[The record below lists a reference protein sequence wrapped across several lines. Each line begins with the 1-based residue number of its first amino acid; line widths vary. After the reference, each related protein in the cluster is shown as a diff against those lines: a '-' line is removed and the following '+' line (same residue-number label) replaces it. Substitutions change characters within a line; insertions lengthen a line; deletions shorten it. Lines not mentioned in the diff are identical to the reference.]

1 MSFFYKPKAFHDDD
15 GGSEEDC
22 SDAFDNTVG
31 KRKRKEVDTK
41 KKVVAKKTVKISAT
55 IDVDDSENGFA
66 IDDSISEQR
75 KLDARSIV
83 SRLLSESKPDDQNL
97 DDSQCE
103 EFENEEVKRK
113 KELLSLFKQSNLE
126 SLTTD
131 DTQEVSLIPA
141 ISTFVVKTVKQASE
155 RVFNHAPAD
164 ILLFALNSPE
174 KPKAPIVPEV
184 IEGSFVRIKTRLNG
198 VHEKK
203 FQILETDN
211 LGKLRQE
218 LSRIYGVDFSKIKM
232 ESEYPITDDQTPEE
246 LEMADEDIIDV
257 TIPKDLYAA
266 AIVNFEKVGQMKPK
280 AGEDK
285 SQQSQLQKPSASMPA
300 RTVPVAVIAKPENAV
315 EERVKINIIVP
326 PQYTTTSGKCEFD
339 FTVFVSQTLR
349 SLHDILSKQSSVRFP
364 DDVCYTFDPAGR
376 DDLNLDLSFKQQKVI
391 TDSTLTLRSSP
402 ITITITFEQPMS
414 TSSTSS
420 DFENMTVKLRLE
432 GFFGKLV
439 LNIAKSVGKREN
451 ELQFFYDGRKLTD
464 AKKLTL
470 HQLGIKDDSVISV
483 IIN

>member
-1 MSFFYKPKAFHDDD
+1 MSFSYKAKAFQDDD
-15 GGSEEDC
+15 GGSEDDC
-22 SDAFDNTVG
+22 SDAFDNSIG
-31 KRKRKEVDTK
+31 KKKRKESGYQ
-41 KKVVAKKTVKISAT
+41 KKVTSKKSAKISTT
-55 IDVDDSENGFA
+55 IDVDDDENGFA
-66 IDDSISEQR
+66 VDDSISEQR
-75 KLDARSIV
+75 RLEARSIV
-83 SRLLSESKPDDQNL
+83 SKLLSESRPDDQNL

-103 EFENEEVKRK
+103 DFEDEEVRRK

-131 DTQEVSLIPA
+131 DTSEVSLIPA
-141 ISTFVVKTVKQASE
+141 VSAFVVKTVKQASE

-164 ILLFALNSPE
+164 VLLFALNSPE
-174 KPKAPIVPEV
+174 KPKASIMPEV
-184 IEGSFVRIKTRLNG
+184 AEGPFVRIKTRLNG

-203 FQILETDN
+203 FQILETDT

-257 TIPKDLYAA
+257 TIPKDLYAS
-266 AIVNFEKVGQMKPK
+266 AIINFEKVSLLKPK
-280 AGEDK
+280 AIEDK
-285 SQQSQLQKPSASMPA
+285 SKQPVKSAVPTPA
-300 RTVPVAVIAKPENAV
+300 VTSKPESV
-315 EERVKINIIVP
+315 IEERIKINIIVP

-349 SLHDILSKQSSVRFP
+349 SLHDILSKQSSVRLP
-364 DDVCYTFDPAGR
+364 DDVCYAFNPAGR
-376 DDLNLDLSFKQQKVI
+376 DDLNLDKTFQEQKVLAN
-391 TDSTLTLRSSP
+391 STLTLRSSP

-414 TSSTSS
+414 TSNAASE
-420 DFENMTVKLRLE
+420 FEPMTVKLRLE
-432 GFFGKLV
+432 GQFGKLV

-483 IIN
+483 LIN